1 MNLIELLE
9 CSQVVTDCVL
19 DHLDAKSLA
28 LLGACNRYLRSL
40 TNSELAWYEISTDK
54 LIAASTYYSLKP
66 IIGTDFAS
74 LRATQDLDF

>member
-1 MNLIELLE
+1 MNFIELLD

-19 DHLDAKSLA
+19 GHLDARSLA

-54 LIAASTYYSLKP
+54 FTLAFTYYSLKP
-66 IIGTDFAS
+66 IIGTDFAR
-74 LRATQDLDF
+74 LKATQDLDF